1 MKTIKT
7 TIKINATPQT
17 VWSVMDD
24 LQRYPEWNHLTPDLA
39 GRTTVGSIVRGTLTK
54 QGAPQ
59 VPIGPTINAIVGA
72 REFRW
77 LTNVPGFRAEH
88 YFLLQPTSEGG
99 TELTHCEDFDG
110 EAIAQRWAGIE
121 ATSPPAFN
129 GMNRDLK
136 ARAELLKATAVNLH
150 PAVDK
155 GTALV
160 RAAVIGTTLRCLC
173 TSNQAE
179 IRITRR
185 IHHNHLCG
193 CSKCWKP
200 AGALFAQTA
209 VVTSDGFELSANG
222 QKLAIVDARQSIQRH
237 ACRDCGAHLYGD
249 VPDVNHHF
257 HGLCF
262 VHPELARDSVC
273 GAPEFAGFVSS
284 LIESGTCPSLMEAIR
299 GRLAALKIPAFDG
312 FSPEIMDIIAWHK
325 RKLTL
330 YPQATS

>member
-7 TIKINATPQT
+7 FIKINASPQN

-59 VPIGPTINAIVGA
+59 VPIGPTINAVVGA

-77 LTNVPGFRAEH
+77 LTKVPGFRAEH
-88 YFLLQPTSEGG
+88 YFFLQPTADGG

-129 GMNRDLK
+129 GMNSDLK
-136 ARAELLKATAVNLH
+136 ARAEQFKATAVSLH

-155 GTALV
+155 GAALV
-160 RAAVIGTTLRCLC
+160 RAVVIGTTLRCLC
-173 TSNQAE
+173 AANCIE
-179 IRITRR
+179 IRITRP

-200 AGALFAQTA
+200 A
-209 VVTSDGFELSANG
+209 
-222 QKLAIVDARQSIQRH
+222 
-237 ACRDCGAHLYGD
+237 GAHLYGD

-262 VHPELARDSVC
+262 VHPELAQDAPC

-299 GRLAALKIPAFDG
+299 GRMAALKILAFDG

>member
-7 TIKINATPQT
+7 TIKIDASPQT

-59 VPIGPTINAIVGA
+59 VPIGPTINAVVGA

-88 YFLLQPTSEGG
+88 YFFLQPTGEGG

-110 EAIAQRWAGIE
+110 EALVQRWAGIE
-121 ATSPPAFN
+121 ASSPPAFN
-129 GMNRDLK
+129 GMNSDLK
-136 ARAELLKATAVNLH
+136 ARAEQFRATAVNLH
-150 PAVDK
+150 PAVD
-155 GTALV
+155 GG
-160 RAAVIGTTLRCLC
+160 AAATRTGLAGTTLKCLC
-173 TSNQAE
+173 TSKRVE
-179 IRITRR
+179 IRITRP
-185 IHHNHLCG
+185 IYHNHLCG

-209 VVTSDGFELSANG
+209 IISSDGFEVSANG
-222 QKLAIVDARQSIQRH
+222 DKLRVVDATQSIQRH
-237 ACRDCGAHLYGD
+237 ACKDCGAHLYGD

-262 VHPELARDSVC
+262 VHPELAQDASC

-284 LIESGTCPSLMEAIR
+284 LIESGTCPSLMESIR
-299 GRLAALKIPAFDG
+299 RRLAALKILACDG
-312 FSPEIMDIIAWHK
+312 FSPEIMDVIAWHK
-325 RKLTL
+325 RKLAA
-330 YPQATS
+330 YPQATT